1 MRIKDKNIV
10 ITVSVSGIGKT
21 LAYQSLIIP
30 DLEVLAYLKYKVSDY
45 DGWINSMQKLKDK
58 FLAE

>member
-10 ITVSVSGIGKT
+10 ITVGLSGIGKT
-21 LAYQSLIIP
+21 LG
-30 DLEVLAYLKYKVSDY
+30 YLKYKVSDY